1 MEGSTVPGGDVST
14 GSVTIPDVP
23 GRRIAER
30 LGAAGAE
37 LGERVDA
44 LAQRS
49 HPFGVATAVVRRSG
63 AGTGSLVAGHLAY
76 RMFLLLLPLGAVV
89 VALAGIDPATVGD
102 ASAHLG
108 LGRSI
113 TSTIAA
119 AGGDTRRSGVPLL
132 LTGLLAFLLASWG
145 LLGALQYTAALA
157 WRIPTRRFPGKGRTL
172 LRLAGS
178 VAVFVGVLYLSV
190 IVRRAGLLAGL
201 AAATANT
208 AAAFVAFFGLS
219 WILPRRSREWF
230 WLLPG
235 AVVGAAGVL
244 ALQLVG
250 SYWLPGK
257 VSAASGTYGVLG
269 VALAVLTY
277 LFLVGL
283 LIWIVVLLDAAVWER
298 FGGEAPGPLRRLAQ
312 LIPIPT
318 TTFGSGYVPDD
329 GTADTVGGPEL
340 GGGSA
345 RLPS

>member
-1 MEGSTVPGGDVST
+1 VEGSTVPAGDVST
-14 GSVTIPDVP
+14 GSVTIPVVP
-23 GRRIAER
+23 GRGITER
-30 LGAAGAE
+30 LGAVGAGLA
-37 LGERVDA
+37 ERVDA

-76 RMFLLLLPLGAVV
+76 RMFLLLLPLGAIV
-89 VALAGIDPATVGD
+89 VALAGIDPAVVGD

-113 TSTIAA
+113 TSAIAA
-119 AGGDTRRSGVPLL
+119 AGEDTRRSGVPLL

-157 WRIPTRRFPGKGRTL
+157 WRIPTRRFPGKGRAL

-190 IVRRAGLLAGL
+190 IIRRAGLVAGL
-201 AAATANT
+201 AAAAANT
-208 AAAFVAFFGLS
+208 VAAFVAFFALS

-244 ALQLVG
+244 TLQVVG
-250 SYWLPGK
+250 SFWLPGK

-269 VALAVLTY
+269 LSLAVLTY

-283 LIWIVVLLDAAVWER
+283 LIWVVVLVDAAVWER
-298 FGGEAPGPLRRLAQ
+298 FGGEAPGPLRRLAE
-312 LIPIPT
+312 LIPIPMT
-318 TTFGSGYVPDD
+318 TLGSGYVPDD
-329 GTADTVGGPEL
+329 GTAATVGGPEVDR
-340 GGGSA
+340 GSA
-345 RLPS
+345 RLSP

>member
-1 MEGSTVPGGDVST
+1 
-14 GSVTIPDVP
+14 VP
-23 GRRIAER
+23 GRGIAER
-30 LGAAGAE
+30 LGAVGAE

-44 LAQRS
+44 LAERS
-49 HPFGVATAVVRRSG
+49 HPFGVAWAVVRRSG

-76 RMFLLLLPLGAVV
+76 RMFLLLLPMGAVV
-89 VALAGIDPATVGD
+89 VALAGIDGAAVGD

-113 TSTIAA
+113 TSAIAA
-119 AGGDTRRSGVPLL
+119 AGEDTERSGLPLL
-132 LTGLLAFLLASWG
+132 LTGVVAFLLASWG

-157 WRIPTRRFPGKGRTL
+157 WRIPTRRFPGKGRNL
-172 LRLAGS
+172 LRLVGS
-178 VAVFVGVLYLSV
+178 VAVFVGVLYLS
-190 IVRRAGLLAGL
+190 IVVRSAGLLAGL
-201 AAATANT
+201 AAAAANT
-208 AAAFVAFFGLS
+208 LASFVAFFALS
-219 WILPRRSREWF
+219 WILPRRCREWF

-235 AVVGAAGVL
+235 AAVGAAGVL

-257 VSAASGTYGVLG
+257 VSAASGTYGALG

-283 LIWIVVLLDAAVWER
+283 LVWVVVLVDAVVWDR

-318 TTFGSGYVPDD
+318 TTIGSGYVPDG
-329 GTADTVGGPEL
+329 GTAATVGGPETDD
-340 GGGSA
+340 GSA
-345 RLPS
+345 RLEG